1 MQVTIECSKCG
12 TANRVD
18 ACDAVRAV
26 IEAADRDSIFAGFL
40 CTECCEA
47 EETKFCEE

>member
-18 ACDAVRAV
+18 VSNAVRAV

-40 CTECCEA
+40 CTACGEA
-47 EETKFCEE
+47 EEAKFCEE

>member
-1 MQVTIECSKCG
+1 MQVTVECSRCG

-40 CTECCEA
+40 CTECGEA